1 MAASWPQPEPAEIP
15 MVFSA
20 MFRRGRSD
28 ETIRGW
34 DETIRLCAC
43 SGLETQRGYQLFND
57 SGGGAG

>member
-1 MAASWPQPEPAEIP
+1 

-20 MFRRGRSD
+20 MFRRGRFD

-34 DETIRLCAC
+34 DETIRLRAC
-43 SGLETQRGYQLFND
+43 SGLETQRGYQLLNG